1 MATATISKNT
11 VNNTANNTVN
21 TAATRVITLPTG
33 QSVTE
38 YTPKSVAED
47 VPARAKCRVR
57 GVTFGKRQRY
67 LRNLMKLNA
76 KGAWIKVFLE
86 AEPNNP
92 ADPNAVRVKAVY
104 TAPKSANNAE
114 NTAGGK
120 PEYHFVTLGYLPR
133 EYAARIQDLEALV
146 VTNWSIND
154 YFDYQR
160 STNTYS
166 MRLRIVNKNL
176 DGMN

>member
-11 VNNTANNTVN
+11 ANNTAN
-21 TAATRVITLPTG
+21 TATTRVITLPTG

-38 YTPKSVAED
+38 YTPKSVAQD

-104 TAPKSANNAE
+104 AAPKSANNE
-114 NTAGGK
+114 RDSTDK

>member
-11 VNNTANNTVN
+11 VNNTVN

-38 YTPKSVAED
+38 YTPASVAED

-104 TAPKSANNAE
+104 TAPKSANNAGD
-114 NTAGGK
+114 NTDK